1 MESAIAA
8 IAARDHRIVLTR
20 DCELLKRREITHGR
34 FVHAR
39 KSALQLREI
48 FARLDLARSARPFTL
63 CVHCNAPLRGIEK
76 SLVRQR
82 VPPPVFDCY
91 ERFANCDVC
100 GRIFWEGWHRQRML
114 ALLDGLVPS

>member
-1 MESAIAA
+1 
-8 IAARDHRIVLTR
+8 
-20 DCELLKRREITHGR
+20 LLKRREITHGC

-63 CVHCNAPLRGIEK
+63 CVHCNAPLHGIDK
-76 SLVRQR
+76 SLVQQR
-82 VPPPVFDCY
+82 VPAPVFDCY